1 MAAASLMLPPAP
13 RRPSFGRSAKN
24 LSPRTAAASSPH
36 VAVGARVEASWH
48 GTFYGAQI
56 QALVSG
62 AKFAH
67 VLFDDGMEST
77 VAVGDIR
84 PARIAE
90 GAGVELRLGH
100 TQEWVAGKVRTAQIA
115 PPTAPRYYPALPLR
129 QEIILLHLVAAHYT
143 YCARAFQC
151 VSGTGLSR
159 AVLAVA

>member
-48 GTFYGAQI
+48 GTFYGAQN

-100 TQEWVAGKVRTAQIA
+100 TQEWVAGKVRTAELGCVFHTGA
-115 PPTAPRYYPALPLR
+115 ESCGPHVPHTHPL
-129 QEIILLHLVAAHYT
+129 
-143 YCARAFQC
+143 ARAAALC
-151 VSGTGLSR
+151 
-159 AVLAVA
+159 

>member
-1 MAAASLMLPPAP
+1 MLPPAP

-100 TQEWVAGKVRTAQIA
+100 TQEWVAGKVRTLRTDSTPDC
-115 PPTAPRYYPALPLR
+115 PPILPCSAIAPRYYTAVFGR
-129 QEIILLHLVAAHYT
+129 YSA
-143 YCARAFQC
+143 YCAFQC